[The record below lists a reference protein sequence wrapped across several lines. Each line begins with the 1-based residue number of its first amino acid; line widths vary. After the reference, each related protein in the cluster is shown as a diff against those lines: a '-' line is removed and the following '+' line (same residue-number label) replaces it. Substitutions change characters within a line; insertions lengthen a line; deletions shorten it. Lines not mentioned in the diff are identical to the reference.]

1 MHSIAFEDIKSKV
14 NSTAIQSV
22 MHPSMIRFGATS
34 ILGFNLARLFPR
46 TILPFVTPGN
56 RAPSL
61 RHWPVLK
68 LEDCAWPKTL
78 FHRHQPDF
86 LLYCH
91 AVCDV
96 PKCEAAPEWARE
108 MNVEHVRRVLAALPP
123 ATRLIYVSSDHV
135 FGGDGVYDEASSV
148 CPISAYGR
156 TRAEAENL
164 VLSRNGSLVIRV
176 GLPIGPSPNGRT
188 GHMDWLRYRTHRKL
202 PITIV
207 DDEYR
212 SVVWAGD
219 LALRVM
225 QLARSAETGIRHV
238 PATRAV
244 SRVEL
249 ANYLLSESRITANF
263 TRESRHE
270 RAAPHIG
277 RVQLATVYRGELS
290 RPLPSV
296 LDGESILGSLHSLG
310 WVKGFQEPS
319 RKRNGQISLGRQDFR
334 CQSA

>member
-1 MHSIAFEDIKSKV
+1 
-14 NSTAIQSV
+14 
-22 MHPSMIRFGATS
+22 MILFGATS

-46 TILPFVTPGN
+46 TILPFVTPGS

-61 RHWPVLK
+61 RHWSVLK
-68 LEDCAWPKTL
+68 LEDCAWPEAL
-78 FHRHQPDF
+78 FHQHQPDF

-96 PKCEAAPEWARE
+96 PKCEAAPEWARAT
-108 MNVEHVRRVLAALPP
+108 NVDHVRRVLAALPP

-135 FGGDGVYDEASSV
+135 FSGDGVYDEASFP
-148 CPISAYGR
+148 CPISVYGR
-156 TRAEAENL
+156 TRVEAENL
-164 VLSRNGSLVIRV
+164 VSDRKGSLVIRV

-188 GHMDWLRYRTHRKL
+188 GHVDWLRYRIGRNL

-207 DDEYR
+207 HDEYR
-212 SVVWAGD
+212 SVVWAAD

-238 PATRAV
+238 TASRAV

-249 ANYLLSESRITANF
+249 ANYLLSKSRIGANF
-263 TRESRHE
+263 SRESRHE

-277 RVQLATVYRGELS
+277 RVELATVYRGELS

-296 LDGESILGSLHSLG
+296 LDGESFLGTLLSSDRADGFLERVRPARRSNIAG
-310 WVKGFQEPS
+310 SVKS
-319 RKRNGQISLGRQDFR
+319 
-334 CQSA
+334 

>member
-1 MHSIAFEDIKSKV
+1 
-14 NSTAIQSV
+14 
-22 MHPSMIRFGATS
+22 
-34 ILGFNLARLFPR
+34 
-46 TILPFVTPGN
+46 
-56 RAPSL
+56 
-61 RHWPVLK
+61 
-68 LEDCAWPKTL
+68 
-78 FHRHQPDF
+78 
-86 LLYCH
+86 
-91 AVCDV
+91 
-96 PKCEAAPEWARE
+96 
-108 MNVEHVRRVLAALPP
+108 
-123 ATRLIYVSSDHV
+123 
-135 FGGDGVYDEASSV
+135 
-148 CPISAYGR
+148 
-156 TRAEAENL
+156 
-164 VLSRNGSLVIRV
+164 
-176 GLPIGPSPNGRT
+176 
-188 GHMDWLRYRTHRKL
+188 MDWLRYRTHRKL

-249 ANYLLSESRITANF
+249 ANYLLSESRISANF

-296 LDGESILGSLHSLG
+296 LDGESILGSLHSFG
-310 WVKGFQEPS
+310 WVEGFQERS
-319 RKRNGQISLGRQDFR
+319 RKRNGQISLERQDFR

>member
-1 MHSIAFEDIKSKV
+1 
-14 NSTAIQSV
+14 
-22 MHPSMIRFGATS
+22 MILFGATS

-78 FHRHQPDF
+78 FHQHQPDF

-96 PKCEAAPEWARE
+96 PKCEEAPKWARE
-108 MNVEHVRRVLAALPP
+108 INVEHVRRVLAALP
-123 ATRLIYVSSDHV
+123 ATTRLIYVSSDHV
-135 FGGDGVYDEASSV
+135 FGGDGVYDEASSA
-148 CPISAYGR
+148 CPISVYGR
-156 TRAEAENL
+156 TRVEAENL
-164 VLSRNGSLVIRV
+164 VLSRKGSLVIRV

-188 GHMDWLRYRTHRKL
+188 GHMDWLRYRIHRKL

-207 DDEYR
+207 HDEYR

-225 QLARSAETGIRHV
+225 QLARSAENGIRHV
-238 PATRAV
+238 TATRAV

-249 ANYLLSESRITANF
+249 ANYLLSESRISANF

-277 RVQLATVYRGELS
+277 RVQLASVYRGELS
-290 RPLPSV
+290 WPLPSV
-296 LDGESILGSLHSLG
+296 LDGESILGTLPILERIEDC
-310 WVKGFQEPS
+310 QE
-319 RKRNGQISLGRQDFR
+319 RGRRRNAQIALE
-334 CQSA
+334 A

>member
-1 MHSIAFEDIKSKV
+1 MMRS
-14 NSTAIQSV
+14 
-22 MHPSMIRFGATS
+22 SMILFGATS

-46 TILPFVTPGN
+46 TILPFVTPGS

-61 RHWPVLK
+61 RHWPVLQ
-68 LEDCAWPKTL
+68 LENGAWPKAL
-78 FHRHQPDF
+78 FHQRQPDV

-96 PKCEAAPEWARE
+96 PKCQAAPEWARQI
-108 MNVEHVRRVLAALPP
+108 NVEHVGRVLTALPA

-135 FGGDGVYDEASSV
+135 FGGDGVYDEASSP

-156 TRAEAENL
+156 SRVEAESL
-164 VLSRNGSLVIRV
+164 ILDRQGSMVIRV

-188 GHMDWLRYRTHRKL
+188 GHMDWLRYRIGRKL

-207 DDEYR
+207 HDEYR

-225 QLARSAETGIRHV
+225 QLAQSGETGIRHV
-238 PATRAV
+238 TAVRAV

-249 ANYLLSESRITANF
+249 ANFLLAKSFINATFS
-263 TRESRHE
+263 RESRHE

-277 RVQLATVYRGELS
+277 RVELATVYRGELS
-290 RPLPSV
+290 RPLPSPI
-296 LDGESILGSLHSLG
+296 DGESFLGDLHSSDRMDS
-310 WVKGFQEPS
+310 VHE
-319 RKRNGQISLGRQDFR
+319 RRRRRNGQISLE
-334 CQSA
+334 A